1 MRTLIRV
8 ENANCTDC
16 LNAIQDV
23 LMARSLV
30 QSVHLHAADGCIEVE
45 HTHDEPAALV
55 DLLRTSLRGWQMADN
70 GEIMQTPSIPEVAH
84 VCHLHDTRSSQAPVH
99 DRQPT
104 DLGGESPCFAHL
116 FDAEGKPTNQAPN
129 HRLT

>member
-30 QSVHLHAADGCIEVE
+30 RSVQLHAADGCIEVE
-45 HTHDEPAALV
+45 HDHDEPDALV
-55 DLLRTSLRGWQMADN
+55 ELLRTSLRGWQIADN
-70 GEIMQTPSIPEVAH
+70 GEIIQVPSVPEAAH
-84 VCHLHDTRSSQAPVH
+84 VCHLDDRRSQPGAARDTTTAGPRWRVTMLRPSARRFR
-99 DRQPT
+99 RQPVRASN
-104 DLGGESPCFAHL
+104 G
-116 FDAEGKPTNQAPN
+116 
-129 HRLT
+129 